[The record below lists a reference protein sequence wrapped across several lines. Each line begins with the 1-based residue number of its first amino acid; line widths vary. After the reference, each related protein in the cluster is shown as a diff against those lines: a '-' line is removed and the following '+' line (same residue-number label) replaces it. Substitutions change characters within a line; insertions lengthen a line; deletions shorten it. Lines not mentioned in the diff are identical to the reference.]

1 MKPRGLTVVAILLAL
16 GTVLYAFM
24 PNIAGVTP
32 DMVYVVT
39 TLALLLVRP
48 KIGFALAI
56 GIVAGVLS
64 MVFSKSSVPVV
75 NVVTHP
81 IGVVL
86 ATLVITYTP
95 DRRGYEIW
103 KPITAS
109 LVYGIASG
117 GLAITFFWQLANLP
131 TSVYLLGMWPTVL
144 ITSAIAAFINVI
156 LYVVARRISFAPA

>member
-1 MKPRGLTVVAILLAL
+1 VKRRDLPVVVILLAL
-16 GTVLYAFM
+16 GTVLYTFM

-32 DMVYVVT
+32 DMVYVFI

-48 KIGFALAI
+48 KLGFALAI

-103 KPITAS
+103 KPIAAS
-109 LVYGIASG
+109 MYTVSSVEAWRSHSFGNWIIFPLRYIC
-117 GLAITFFWQLANLP
+117 LAC
-131 TSVYLLGMWPTVL
+131 G
-144 ITSAIAAFINVI
+144 
-156 LYVVARRISFAPA
+156 RRF

>member
-1 MKPRGLTVVAILLAL
+1 MKPRDSTVVVILLAL
-16 GTVLYAFM
+16 GTVIYAFM

-32 DMVYVVT
+32 DMVYVFA

-48 KIGFALAI
+48 KMRFALAI

-86 ATLVITYTP
+86 ATLIITYTP

-103 KPITAS
+103 KPIAAS
-109 LVYGIASG
+109 MVYGIASG
-117 GLAITFFWQLANLP
+117 GLAITFFWQLSNLP

-156 LYVVARRISFAPA
+156 LYSVARRLSFAPA

>member
-1 MKPRGLTVVAILLAL
+1 MKPRDLAVVVILLAL

-24 PNIAGVTP
+24 PNISGVTP
-32 DMVYVVT
+32 DMVYVFT
-39 TLALLLVRP
+39 TQALLLVRP
-48 KIGFALAI
+48 KIGIALAI

-86 ATLVITYTP
+86 AALVITYTP
-95 DRRGYEIW
+95 DRRSYEIW
-103 KPITAS
+103 KPIAAS

-117 GLAITFFWQLANLP
+117 GLAVTFFGNWLVFPLRYYYLAC
-131 TSVYLLGMWPTVL
+131 G
-144 ITSAIAAFINVI
+144 
-156 LYVVARRISFAPA
+156 RRF

>member
-1 MKPRGLTVVAILLAL
+1 MKPRDLALVVIFLAL

-32 DMVYVVT
+32 DMVYVFT

-48 KIGFALAI
+48 RTGSALAI
-56 GIVAGVLS
+56 GVGAGVLS
-64 MVFSKSSVPVV
+64 MVFSESSAPVV

-95 DRRGYEIW
+95 DRRGYELW
-103 KPITAS
+103 KPIAAS
-109 LVYGIASG
+109 MVYGIASG
-117 GLAITFFWQLANLP
+117 GLAITFFWRLADLP
-131 TSVYLLGMWPTVL
+131 TSAYLLGMWPTVL

-156 LYVVARRISFAPA
+156 LYGVARRVSFAPA